1 MSAPER
7 LPVLD
12 RRRAAVLLHVSSL
25 IQPGREAEG
34 ALGSAAFRFVDWLA
48 DAGFTV
54 WQVLPLGPT
63 GEQGSPYWARS
74 DHAGNAAFI
83 DRGAKPP
90 GGDDAFA
97 GFCHYNRHW
106 LEDYALFEVL
116 ARWQNGLP
124 WWEWPWPLRNRDP
137 YAVDQARKD
146 FADEIRAVKYEQW
159 QFGTQWQALRDHARS
174 RGVRLF
180 GDLPIYVAPDSVTTW
195 TQREQFQLDH
205 ESRPIAVSGVPPDYF
220 SEDGQLW
227 GNPLYDWD
235 RMKWED
241 FRFWRDRL
249 GSQLARYD
257 LLRIDHFRGLA
268 AYWAVP
274 AGSPT
279 AKNGEWRPAAGREM
293 LQSVMR
299 EQHDLPLVAEDLGV
313 ITADVEALRRDFRLP
328 GMRVLQFAFDGG
340 ADNPHLPHNHEE
352 STVVYTGTH
361 DNDTTAGWY
370 AGIGDDTRARMHD
383 YLGIWD
389 GDPVDAMVRT
399 TLASVGRLA
408 VLPLQDVLRLGSE
421 ARLNTP
427 GTVDGNWQW
436 RAPLDRLDDTLAQ
449 HHRELNALYGRVE
462 A

>member
-1 MSAPER
+1 MDR

-12 RRRAAVLLHVSSL
+12 RRRAAVLLHPSSL
-25 IQPGREAEG
+25 LSPGREGEG
-34 ALGSAAFRFVDWLA
+34 ALGPHAFRFVDWLA

-63 GEQGSPYWARS
+63 GTDGSPYWARS

-83 DRGAKPP
+83 DRNAHPP
-90 GGDDAFA
+90 GGDGAFEY
-97 GFCHYNRHW
+97 FCQSNQHW
-106 LEDYALFEVL
+106 LADYALYEVL
-116 ARWQNGLP
+116 AHWQNGLP
-124 WWEWPWPLRNRDP
+124 WWEWPWPLRNREP
-137 YAVDQARKD
+137 FAIEQARKD
-146 FADEIRAVKYEQW
+146 FAPEIRTVQYEQW
-159 QFGTQWQALRDHARS
+159 QFASQWGALRSHAHS

-205 ESRPIAVSGVPPDYF
+205 DARPIAVAGVPPDYF

-235 RMKWED
+235 RMRWED

-274 AGSPT
+274 AGSRN
-279 AKNGEWRPAAGREM
+279 ARHGQWRSAAGREM
-293 LQSVMR
+293 LAAVAR
-299 EQHDLPLVAEDLGV
+299 DLHALPLVAEDLGV
-313 ITADVEALRRDFRLP
+313 ITDEVTALRREFNLP

-340 ADNPHLPHNHEE
+340 SDNPHLPHNHEE
-352 STVVYTGTH
+352 ASVVYTGTH

-370 AGIGDDTRARMHD
+370 ATIGDDTRARMHD

-389 GDPVDAMVRT
+389 GDPLDAMIRT
-399 TLASVGRLA
+399 ALASVGRLA
-408 VLPLQDVLRLGSE
+408 VLPLQDVLRLGSQ
-421 ARLNTP
+421 ARLNVP
-427 GTVDGNWQW
+427 GTAEGNWLW
-436 RAPLDRLDDTLAQ
+436 RAPVDELDTDLAR
-449 HHRELNALYGRVE
+449 HHRELNELYGRT
-462 A
+462 